1 MYDAV
6 LASCRWLEN
15 TPWGVTVRDSSWM
28 YPVVLWVHFVGLSI
42 WLGTRLTV
50 DLRLMGVGARRQTA
64 VELSNGLFE
73 WNWIGFAVAFLGGF
87 LLLSAEATTYVTNT
101 GFRLKLAVLTPLALM
116 WHVVVQK
123 KTWAWTRTGQTS
135 AIGRWAGVIELL
147 LWISV
152 VTASV
157 GFLLTNAVTHP

>member
-6 LASCRWLEN
+6 LACCRWLEN

-28 YPVVLWVHFVGLSI
+28 YPVVLWVHFIGLSM
-42 WLGTRLTV
+42 WLGTSLAV
-50 DLRLMGVGARRQTA
+50 DLRLMGVGERRLTA
-64 VELSNGLFE
+64 AELSNGLFA
-73 WNWIGFAVAFLGGF
+73 WNWIGFGVAVLGGF
-87 LLLSAEATTYVTNT
+87 LSFSAEATTYVQNT
-101 GFRLKLAVLTPLALM
+101 GFCLKLAVLTPLALT
-116 WHVVVQK
+116 WQVVVQK
-123 KTWAWTRTGQTS
+123 NTRAWTRNAQTS
-135 AIGRWAGVIELL
+135 TIGKWAGVIEFL

>member
-6 LASCRWLEN
+6 LACCRWLEN

-28 YPVVLWVHFVGLSI
+28 YPVVLWVHFVGLSM
-42 WLGTRLTV
+42 WLGTSLAV

-64 VELSNGLFE
+64 VELSEALFS
-73 WNWIGFAVAFLGGF
+73 WKWIGFGVAVVGGF

-101 GFRLKLAVLTPLALM
+101 GIRLKLAVLTPLGLI
-116 WHVVVQK
+116 WHLIVQK
-123 KTWAWTRTGQTS
+123 NTRAWTEKHAS
-135 AIGRWAGVIELL
+135 AIGKWSGLIEFL

-152 VTASV
+152 VAASV
-157 GFLLTNAVTHP
+157 GFLLTNAVTHS